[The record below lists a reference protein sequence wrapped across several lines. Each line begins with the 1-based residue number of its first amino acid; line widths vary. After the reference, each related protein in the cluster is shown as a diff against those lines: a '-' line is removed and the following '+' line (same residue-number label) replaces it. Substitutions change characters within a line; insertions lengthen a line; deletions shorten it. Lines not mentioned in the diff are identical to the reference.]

1 MIHLTISIKGALNPL
16 LLAAAEFC
24 LLKMKV
30 AGDSYDADY
39 DDDYDDADYD
49 DDYDDDDD
57 YDSDDSTVMI
67 NGKRVYVPSS
77 QR

>member
-1 MIHLTISIKGALNPL
+1 MIHLTISIKGALNPV

-24 LLKMKV
+24 LLKMKA
-30 AGDSYDADY
+30 AGDGY
-39 DDDYDDADYD
+39 DDDYDDY
-49 DDYDDDDD
+49 DDDD